1 MRYAENWNEG
11 SMSDETNSTKPI
23 RVLSL
28 GAGVQSTTLLYMMM
42 RGLIELPDHVIFAD
56 TGWEPKA
63 VYEHLAD
70 LERRMFMIGL
80 PFHRVSV
87 GNIREDALDSSRRSA
102 SMPLFMRSQDGKKG
116 MVRRQCTAHYKIEPL
131 LYKQRDLV
139 GLKAGQ
145 RSKEH
150 LCTTIIGISF
160 DETQRMR
167 DPARPWLRNE
177 YPLVDRRMTRQ
188 DCIDW
193 CKEFDYPIPP
203 RSACIGCPFK
213 ADNEWR
219 RLRDESPNEWTD
231 AVQFDYALREATVK
245 RNRLTSV
252 PYLHSS
258 LVPLDQADLRTMS
271 EKGQDSLFDQECEG
285 MCGV

>member
-1 MRYAENWNEG
+1 MN
-11 SMSDETNSTKPI
+11 DERDPARPI

-28 GAGVQSTTLLYMMM
+28 GAGVQSTTLLYMML
-42 RGLIELPDHVIFAD
+42 RGQIAMADHVIFAD

-63 VYEHLAD
+63 VYAHLAQ
-70 LERRMFMIGL
+70 LEMRMQHAGV

-87 GNIREDALDSSRRSA
+87 GNLRQDALDPTRRSP
-102 SMPLFMRSQDGKKG
+102 SMPLFMRSDDGKKG

-139 GLKAGQ
+139 GLRAGQ
-145 RSKEH
+145 RSAQH
-150 LCTTIIGISF
+150 LCTTVIGISF
-160 DETQRMR
+160 DEVQRMR
-167 DPARPWLRNE
+167 DPARSWLRNE

-193 CKEFDYPIPP
+193 CTAFDYPIPP

-213 ADNEWR
+213 SDDEWR
-219 RLRDESPNEWTD
+219 RLRDYYPDEWAD
-231 AVQFDYALREATVK
+231 AVEFDYALRVATAQ
-245 RNRLTSV
+245 RNKLTSV
-252 PYLHSS
+252 PFLHSS
-258 LVPLDQADLRTMS
+258 CLPLDEADLRTMK